1 MNSNKDNSSF
11 SLFPTSINCITD
23 NSAPS
28 LIPNTQTFFEI
39 KYSPNKFLTTLYSF
53 GSNEMGQLGQKQNF
67 KVLRYSSSPI
77 EISTLSNESISN
89 YSLGGGHIVA
99 VNSEGQLYSWG
110 ACACGQLGID
120 DASNTV
126 LDSEGYPAQPFP
138 KPITKLN
145 NIKIKYVACGDAHTL
160 AISDNGDIYSW
171 GGSGCGQLGHPNISE
186 LPKDND
192 NFPYLPFPKLIDS
205 IQDIKMCDI
214 ACGKTHSIAIDNSGN
229 VYSWGGGASGQL
241 GVKDLS
247 LLPLDEDSY
256 PYQPLPCVL
265 SCLKQNNIYITKAV
279 CGEVHTLLLST
290 TGELYSFGSGAKGQ
304 LGLGPIRILPID
316 CEGFQFMP
324 VPKKIGGILASKRIV
339 YIASGDNHCMVIDS
353 EGKLYGWGSS
363 KYGQIGMGG
372 DEIKLKECDAD
383 GNAIISSPVHI
394 SKIGNLIME
403 KVSCG
408 ENHTIVLTN
417 KGIVFGFG
425 LNLYGQLGIEM
436 TKEEAAKND
445 NNEGIDSFFAH
456 ISPKKYVSEIVS
468 TPKLIT
474 SLLMYTITDIASGGN
489 TNIIKV
495 KRDKTI
501 REEAFSLLLSEKIT
515 DFVIDFIDNNGTKIS
530 VKCHKYILMSNSK
543 YFYNEIIEN
552 GHLSSLTISDCGSY
566 HSFKTILHYLYVKD
580 LGFLANCE
588 GEELSEYLM
597 ISKTLMLTE
606 VENEIQSKL
615 KNLVKKFLSSI
626 KSVYE
631 KDKTKTSKL
640 NSNIFFS
647 ADGNSIILLND
658 KQLKDI
664 SSYCIK
670 VNNDNEQK
678 LNEME
683 ISKTKELVISSL
695 LNENEANEKMDMDSI
710 DIKHLFTKSPSINDL
725 LDAKIIDTDD
735 ILTINISSMNSA
747 LMFFNNKLT
756 HDIVIKVNDDVFYAN
771 KLILSCAS
779 MFFETM
785 LTQNMKESNDN
796 EITISDFSSSEMYLI
811 LMFFY
816 CNDLV
821 LNLDLMLELL
831 KGFDLFQVRDYL
843 KNKIQI
849 QIQNKI
855 NVDNVSKI
863 FSYAHQYNLERLKF
877 VCLYIMQENYNIVVE
892 TKGFEDLQKEQ
903 LLEVMRYMKYKY

>member
-11 SLFPTSINCITD
+11 SLFPTSINAITD

-28 LIPNTQTFFEI
+28 LISNKLTFFEL
-39 KYSPNKFLTTLYSF
+39 KYSPNKSLTTLYSF
-53 GSNEMGQLGQKQNF
+53 GSNEMGQLGQKQNL
-67 KVLRYSSSPI
+67 KILRYSSSPI
-77 EISTLSNESISN
+77 EISTLSNESITN
-89 YSLGGGHIVA
+89 YSLGGGHVVA

-138 KPITKLN
+138 KQIIRLN

-192 NFPYLPFPKLIDS
+192 SFPYLPFPKIIDS

-214 ACGKTHSIAIDNSGN
+214 ACGKTHSVAIDNSGN

-241 GVKDLS
+241 GVKDIS

-304 LGLGPIRILPID
+304 LGLGPIKNLPID
-316 CEGFQFMP
+316 CDNYQFMP
-324 VPKKIGGILASKRIV
+324 VPKKIGGILQNKRIV
-339 YIASGDNHCMVIDS
+339 YISSGDNHCMVIDS
-353 EGKLYGWGSS
+353 EGKLYGWGFA
-363 KYGQIGMGG
+363 KFGQIGMTP
-372 DEIKLKECDAD
+372 DEAKIYDTDID
-383 GNAIISSPVHI
+383 GNPIISSPVHI
-394 SKIGNLIME
+394 SKMGNLIME

-425 LNLYGQLGIEM
+425 LNLYGQLGIGANQ
-436 TKEEAAKND
+436 KEEISK
-445 NNEGIDSFFAH
+445 NEGIDSFFAQ
-456 ISPKKYVSEIVS
+456 ISPQKYVSEVVTS
-468 TPKLIT
+468 PKLIT
-474 SLLMYTITDIASGGN
+474 SLLMYNIKDIASGGN

-495 KRDKTI
+495 QRDKTI
-501 REEAFSLLLSEKIT
+501 REEAFSLLLDEKIT
-515 DFVIDFIDNNGTKIS
+515 DFAIDFIDSNNTKIS
-530 VKCHKYILMSNSK
+530 FKCHKFILISNSK

-552 GHLSSLTISDCGSY
+552 GHSTSLSISTCGSY
-566 HSFKTILHYLYVKD
+566 YSFKTILHYLYVKD
-580 LGFLANCE
+580 LGFLNNCE
-588 GEELSEYLM
+588 SEELSEYLK
-597 ISKTLMLTE
+597 ISKILMLTE
-606 VENEIQSKL
+606 VENEIQSKI
-615 KNLVKKFLSSI
+615 KNSVKKYISSI
-626 KSVYE
+626 KSIYD
-631 KDKTKTSKL
+631 KDKSKSKM

-647 ADGNSIILLND
+647 ADGNSIIILNE

-670 VNNDNEQK
+670 LNNDDEQQH
-678 LNEME
+678 NNDIE

-695 LNENEANEKMDMDSI
+695 LDDGDEKMNIDSI

-756 HDIVIKVNDDVFYAN
+756 YDITIKMNDDVFYAN
-771 KLILSCAS
+771 KIILSCAS

-843 KNKIQI
+843 KNKIQM
-849 QIQNKI
+849 QIQSKI

-877 VCLYIMQENYNIVVE
+877 VCLYIMQENYNVVVE

>member
-11 SLFPTSINCITD
+11 SLFPTSINSITD

-28 LIPNTQTFFEI
+28 LISNKLTFFES
-39 KYSPNKFLTTLYSF
+39 KYSPNKSLTTLYSF
-53 GSNEMGQLGQKQNF
+53 GSNEMGQLGQKQNL
-67 KVLRYSSSPI
+67 KILRYSSSPI
-77 EISTLSNESISN
+77 EISTLSNESITN
-89 YSLGGGHIVA
+89 YSLGGGHVVA

-138 KPITKLN
+138 KQIIRLN

-192 NFPYLPFPKLIDS
+192 SFPYLPFPKIIDS

-214 ACGKTHSIAIDNSGN
+214 SCGKTHSVAIDNSGN

-241 GVKDLS
+241 GVKDIS

-304 LGLGPIRILPID
+304 LGLGPIKNLPID
-316 CEGFQFMP
+316 CDNYQFMP
-324 VPKKIGGILASKRIV
+324 VPKKIGGILQNKRIV
-339 YIASGDNHCMVIDS
+339 YISSGDNHCMVIDS
-353 EGKLYGWGSS
+353 EGKLYGWGFA
-363 KYGQIGMGG
+363 KFGQIGMTP
-372 DEIKLKECDAD
+372 DEVKIYDTDID
-383 GNAIISSPVHI
+383 GNPIISSPVHI
-394 SKIGNLIME
+394 SKMGNLIME

-425 LNLYGQLGIEM
+425 LNLYGQLGISANQ
-436 TKEEAAKND
+436 KEDISKNE
-445 NNEGIDSFFAH
+445 NVGIDSFFAQ
-456 ISPKKYVSEIVS
+456 ISPQKYVSEVVAS
-468 TPKLIT
+468 PKLIT
-474 SLLMYTITDIASGGN
+474 SLLMYNITDISSGGN

-501 REEAFSLLLSEKIT
+501 REEAFSLLLEEKIT
-515 DFVIDFIDNNGTKIS
+515 DFVIDFIDSNNTKIS
-530 VKCHKYILMSNSK
+530 IKCHKFILISNSK

-552 GHLSSLTISDCGSY
+552 GHSTSLSISNCGSY
-566 HSFKTILHYLYVKD
+566 YSFKTILHYLYVKE
-580 LGFLANCE
+580 LGFLTNCE
-588 GEELSEYLM
+588 SEELSEYLK
-597 ISKTLMLTE
+597 ISKILMLTE
-606 VENEIQSKL
+606 VENEIQSKI
-615 KNLVKKFLSSI
+615 KNSVKKYISSI
-626 KSVYE
+626 KSIYD
-631 KDKTKTSKL
+631 KDKSKSSKM

-647 ADGNSIILLND
+647 ADGNSIIILNE

-670 VNNDNEQK
+670 LNNEDEQQHNNDI
-678 LNEME
+678 E

-695 LNENEANEKMDMDSI
+695 LDDGNEKMNIDSI

-735 ILTINISSMNSA
+735 ILTISISSMNSA

-756 HDIVIKVNDDVFYAN
+756 HDITIKMNDDVFYAN
-771 KLILSCAS
+771 KIILSCAS

-821 LNLDLMLELL
+821 LNLDMMLELL

-843 KNKIQI
+843 KSKIQM
-849 QIQNKI
+849 QIQSKI

-877 VCLYIMQENYNIVVE
+877 VCLYIMQENYNVVVE